1 LIGLDT
7 SILVRHIMQ
16 DDPVQSAAASRLL
29 GSLTAVDRGFVPLVA
44 VIELNW
50 VLCSGYDLDRNQ
62 IVQAFETLLSS
73 RELVVEGADTVWK
86 ALRLYAR
93 SKADLADCLVERSA
107 AAAGCVRTMTFDR
120 GAAKFCGM
128 ALVE

>member
-1 LIGLDT
+1 MIGLDT
-7 SILVRHIMQ
+7 NILVRHIMQ
-16 DDPVQSAAASRLL
+16 DDPIQSPAASRLL
-29 GSLTAVDRGFVPLVA
+29 GSLTAAGTGFVPLVA

-50 VLCSGYDLDRNQ
+50 VLSAGYNLDRSQ

-73 RELVVEGADTVWK
+73 RELVVEGAETVWK
-86 ALRLYAR
+86 AQRLFAR
-93 SKADLADCLVERSA
+93 SKADFADCLVERSA
-107 AAAGCVRTMTFDR
+107 AAAGCGRTITFDR

>member
-1 LIGLDT
+1 MIGLDT